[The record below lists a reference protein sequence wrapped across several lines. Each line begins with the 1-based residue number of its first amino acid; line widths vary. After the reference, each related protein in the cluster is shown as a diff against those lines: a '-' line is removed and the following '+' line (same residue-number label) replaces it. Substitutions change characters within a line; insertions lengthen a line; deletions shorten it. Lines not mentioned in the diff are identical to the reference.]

1 MAMTG
6 KEVRFT
12 FGPRCNSTVLDN
24 IEAAAKLAHD
34 AAILLINQDDPS
46 GQVRAMTAPDISL
59 ALVKVGWVIWGR
71 LVSSS
76 FSCLGSSSIGGSAL
90 LWRRSWSRCSLEEG
104 GTLCENRFK
113 GIDVLLDVGS
123 AADDGEL
130 EASECAVAGAEIPS
144 RNQVAAGGLVVD
156 LSRRRHGKIELRRQ
170 MQVEVE
176 VLLSVSIPTSSAC
189 RVCEARRRRHHQQRQ
204 GLRP

>member
-1 MAMTG
+1 M
-6 KEVRFT
+6 RFT
-12 FGPRCNSTVLDN
+12 FGSRCHSTILDD

-46 GQVRAMTAPDISL
+46 GQVRAMTASDICL
-59 ALVKVGWVIWGR
+59 ALVKVGWVVGR
-71 LVSSS
+71 RFISSS
-76 FSCLGSSSIGGSAL
+76 FSCLGSSSIGRSAL
-90 LWRRSWSRCSLEEG
+90 LWRRSWSRRSFEEG
-104 GTLCENRFK
+104 GTLCKNRLK

-130 EASECAVAGAEIPS
+130 EASECAIAGAEIPS
-144 RNQVAAGGLVVD
+144 WNQVAAGRLVVD

-170 MQVEVE
+170 MQMEVE
-176 VLLSVSIPTSSAC
+176 VLLAVSISTSSAC